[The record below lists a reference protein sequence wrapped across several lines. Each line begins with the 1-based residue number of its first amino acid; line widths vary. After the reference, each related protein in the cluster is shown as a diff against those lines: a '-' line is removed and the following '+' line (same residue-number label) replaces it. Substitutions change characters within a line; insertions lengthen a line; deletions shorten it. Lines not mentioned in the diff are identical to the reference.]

1 MYSYIKGSLE
11 EIEEDSV
18 VVDNQGIGYRIF
30 VPGRMLE
37 RLPAKGS
44 EVKIYT
50 HLHVKEDAFT
60 LFGFLSRDERTLFR
74 LMLNVSGIGPKGA
87 LGILTVLD
95 PDELRR
101 AVMLDDAKAIAKA
114 PGVGSKTAQKLII
127 ELKDKVHLEE
137 LLPETET
144 MDAQLWESSRSQVI
158 QEAVEALA
166 SLGYSSREAEQA
178 VAKIELSE
186 DMDVEAVLKVALKQ
200 MAFL

>member
-18 VVDNQGIGYRIF
+18 VVENQGIGYRIF
-30 VPGRMLE
+30 VPGRVLD

-44 EVKIYT
+44 AVKIYT

-60 LFGFLSRDERTLFR
+60 LFGFLSGDERSLFR

-87 LGILTVLD
+87 LGILTVLA

-101 AVMLDDAKAIAKA
+101 AVMLDDAKTIAKA
-114 PGVGSKTAQKLII
+114 PGVGTKTAQKLII
-127 ELKDKVHLEE
+127 ELKDKVHLDV
-137 LLPETET
+137 LLPEAEE
-144 MDAQLWESSRSQVI
+144 MEAQLLDGGFGQI
-158 QEAVEALA
+158 TQEAVEALV

-178 VAKIELSE
+178 VALIDLSE
-186 DMDVEAVLKVALKQ
+186 DMDVEAVLKAALKQ

>member
-18 VVDNQGIGYRIF
+18 VVENQGIGYRIF
-30 VPGRMLE
+30 VPGRVLD

-44 EVKIYT
+44 AVKIYT

-60 LFGFLSRDERTLFR
+60 LFGFLSGDERSLFR

-87 LGILTVLD
+87 LGILTVLA

-114 PGVGSKTAQKLII
+114 PGVGTKTAQKLII
-127 ELKDKVHLEE
+127 ELKDKVHLDA
-137 LLPETET
+137 LLPEAEE
-144 MDAQLWESSRSQVI
+144 MEAQLLDGGFGQI
-158 QEAVEALA
+158 TQEAVEALV

-178 VAKIELSE
+178 VALLDLSE
-186 DMDVEAVLKVALKQ
+186 DMDVEAVLKAALKQ